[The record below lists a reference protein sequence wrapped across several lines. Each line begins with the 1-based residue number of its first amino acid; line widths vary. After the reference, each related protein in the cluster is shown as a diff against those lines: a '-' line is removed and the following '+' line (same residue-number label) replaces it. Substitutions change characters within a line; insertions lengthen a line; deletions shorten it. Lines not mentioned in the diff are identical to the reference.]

1 VTAGEKFS
9 KIYFIDLH
17 QVIGMERV
25 HLKRQLKAVLLADV
39 VGYSRLMSVDEEA
52 THVKLADYVKN
63 LIEPQIA
70 EYDGRLIRSMGDGFL
85 VEFNSAADAVCCGL
99 DLQDSIA
106 ERDGEADRDHQIR
119 LRIGINTGDV
129 ITDDRDI
136 YGNSVN
142 IAARLEGLAEPGE
155 IYVARGVRD
164 QLQGHPD
171 LSFEDRGDRR
181 VKNFERPIRVYR
193 VTRAVDP
200 QREATSQGLVAHAR
214 RLFRTQFGRHRRSAI
229 LMASTLAFA
238 AVVTVAAL
246 PIRRDYSLMSPRAS
260 IMVLPFGNASNDPQQ
275 DYFADAV
282 TADLTTDLSRLSDTL
297 VISPATA
304 FTYKGKAV
312 DPRQIGQEFGV
323 RYLLQGSIRKTERKV
338 QTNAQ
343 LVDARSAA
351 QLWADRFSYDF
362 TDLSELQDAVTGR
375 IASSLHIQLVK
386 AENRRSLAERA
397 TDPDAIDLRLRA
409 MALLLTSFT
418 PEHTRAARQ
427 FLEESVRRDPQSADG
442 WSHLATML
450 VTDYLNHWNGAR
462 DNQQAATE
470 TLRQAEEALRE
481 ALQADPSVPQAHF
494 ADGFI
499 RRAKGDHPGALDAF
513 DRAVQLDPNFAQAYT
528 QKANQLVLLGR
539 PQEAP
544 PLVLRAIGLSPRD
557 PAIGG
562 FYWVIGRAYFIMKD
576 YENAIVW
583 LRKAVEVIPNLWFSR
598 AYLLS
603 AYALTGRQDEA
614 RTALSEFQGQFS
626 KYANLDRI
634 REVYN
639 EGAYNAIYRTSL
651 EAFYQGL
658 QLAGVQ

>member
-1 VTAGEKFS
+1 MENFS
-9 KIYFIDLH
+9 KFGVVDKN
-17 QVIGMERV
+17 QVIVMERP
-25 HLKRQLKAVLLADV
+25 HLTRQLKAILLADV
-39 VGYSRLMSVDEEA
+39 VGYCRLMSLDEEG
-52 THVKLADYVKN
+52 THVKIADYVKDI
-63 LIEPQIA
+63 IEPEIA
-70 EYDGRLIRSMGDGFL
+70 EYGGRLIRSMGDGFL
-85 VEFNSAADAVCCGL
+85 VEFSSAADAVCCGL
-99 DLQDSIA
+99 DVQDKLA
-106 ERDGEADRDHQIR
+106 ERNTGLDRDHQIQ

-129 ITDDRDI
+129 IVDDRDI

-142 IAARLEGLAEPGE
+142 IAARLEGLAEPGK
-155 IYVARGVRD
+155 IYVTRSVRD

-171 LSFEDRGDRR
+171 LLFEDRGDRR
-181 VKNFERPIRVYR
+181 VKNFARPIRVYR
-193 VTRAVDP
+193 VTRVPDLHRQAL
-200 QREATSQGLVAHAR
+200 SQGLVARAR
-214 RLFRTQFGRHRRSAI
+214 RILRTRFGPHRRSAT
-229 LMASTLAFA
+229 LMASALAVA
-238 AVVTVAAL
+238 AMVTVAAL

-260 IMVLPFGNASNDPQQ
+260 IMVLPFGNASNDPEQ
-275 DYFADAV
+275 DYFVDAV
-282 TADLTTDLSRLSDTL
+282 TADLTTDLSRLSDTS

-312 DPRQIGQEFGV
+312 DPRQIGQEFRV

-351 QLWADRFSYDF
+351 QLWADRFSYDL

-397 TDPDAIDLRLRA
+397 ADPDAIDLRLHA
-409 MALLLTSFT
+409 MALLITSFT

-442 WSHLATML
+442 WSQLATIL
-450 VTDYLNHWNGAR
+450 ASDYLNHWNGAR
-462 DNQQAATE
+462 DNQQAAMD
-470 TLRQAEEALRE
+470 TLRRAEEALQE
-481 ALQADPSVPQAHF
+481 ALRADPSVPQAHF

-499 RRAKGDHPGALDAF
+499 RRAKGDHQGALDAF
-513 DRAVQLDPNFAQAYT
+513 DRAVQLDPNFAHAYS
-528 QKANQLVLLGR
+528 QKANQLVLLGQ

-544 PLVLRAIGLSPRD
+544 ALVLKAIGLSPRD

-562 FYWVIGRAYFIMKD
+562 FYWVIGRAYFIMND

-603 AYALTGRQDEA
+603 AYALTGRQDET
-614 RTALSEFQGQFS
+614 RTALSEFKGQFS
-626 KYANLDRI
+626 KYANLNRI

-639 EGAYNAIYRTSL
+639 EGAYNAAYRTSL
-651 EAFYQGL
+651 EPFYRGL